1 MALNLLLPIAGVG
14 LVALLAY
21 SSSSSSTEEGG
32 GGGGARNPPGG
43 GGGGGGG
50 STDYVPTAA
59 EIKNAQQ
66 CLIIVGLLPAGSAD
80 GKMGPQTSAAL
91 KNFQVKYGL
100 KDQSGKLTKETIDL
114 VCEADSPVADLI
126 KGGMTKEDAN
136 RLYSAGRAAGQ
147 NAASSSAAN
156 DPTPYY
162 YAASADTAEKQ
173 AAFDKGFAQGYSE
186 AKAGGAGG
194 KSVSD
199 PTNAAAAKKKGYDN
213 GYANGYADNK
223 VDASDSFDA
232 SGLAGEYPSYK
243 DGYNSGYAAG
253 LLKGKQVSTAQR
265 GTADG
270 KADALAMVT
279 NRAREQ
285 FDKLGWGEEWWD
297 IYRANY
303 NSAYLAA
310 SPGTEGVGGD
320 KAAKDY
326 VGDTWGDTIGGWV
339 TGSAPSAPRQPVSV
353 PGSAAHAAGRKA
365 GASDV
370 NYGVPRRRNPASEIG
385 GSHVVNAATHQQF
398 SVGYNEGYAGGAA
411 VMGAAAAAAQVF
423 PRSRVQMGA
432 PPVARPRGVR
442 YHEDGTP
449 YLA

>member
-1 MALNLLLPIAGVG
+1 MALNLFLPIAGVG

-32 GGGGARNPPGG
+32 SGGGGRPPPGG
-43 GGGGGGG
+43 GGDGGGG
-50 STDYVPTAA
+50 STDYVATAA

-80 GKMGPQTSAAL
+80 GKMGPKTSAAL

-114 VCEADSPVADLI
+114 VCEADSLVADLI

-147 NAASSSAAN
+147 NAASSSATN

-186 AKAGGAGG
+186 AKTGGAGSGGDAAKAGDIAYSTG
-194 KSVSD
+194 KSV
-199 PTNAAAAKKKGYDN
+199 GF
-213 GYANGYADNK
+213 
-223 VDASDSFDA
+223 VDAS
-232 SGLAGEYPSYK
+232 SGIPRRGDPAGEKGSGVVVDDMTRSYFNQGYK
-243 DGYNSGYAAG
+243 DGYD
-253 LLKGKQVSTAQR
+253 Q
-265 GTADG
+265 
-270 KADALAMVT
+270 
-279 NRAREQ
+279 
-285 FDKLGWGEEWWD
+285 
-297 IYRANY
+297 
-303 NSAYLAA
+303 
-310 SPGTEGVGGD
+310 
-320 KAAKDY
+320 
-326 VGDTWGDTIGGWV
+326 
-339 TGSAPSAPRQPVSV
+339 GSL
-353 PGSAAHAAGRKA
+353 
-365 GASDV
+365 
-370 NYGVPRRRNPASEIG
+370 
-385 GSHVVNAATHQQF
+385 
-398 SVGYNEGYAGGAA
+398 AGGAVA
-411 VMGAAAAAAQVF
+411 GIYQGKRAQV
-423 PRSRVQMGA
+423 RVGA